1 MVLNVIN
8 AVAIT
13 LLVAVISI
21 VPVLFF
27 GHYVPYV
34 FNPRLQQ
41 VALAAW
47 LCGFVSWFVARA
59 VCRRDMQR
67 VHQSS
72 KPRAVGITIAF
83 LAVAAA
89 VVIVLR
95 FYGDELL
102 G

>member
-34 FNPRLQQ
+34 LNPRLQQ

-47 LCGFVSWFVARA
+47 LGGFISWLVSRSL
-59 VCRRDMQR
+59 CRREMQR
-67 VHQSS
+67 AHQSS
-72 KPRAVGITIAF
+72 TPRAVGLTIAF
-83 LAVAAA
+83 LAVAAC

-95 FYGDELL
+95 FYGDDLL

>member
-13 LLVAVISI
+13 LLVAVVSL

-27 GHYVPYV
+27 GHYVPYI

-41 VALAAW
+41 VAMAAW
-47 LCGFVSWFVARA
+47 LGGFISWLVARSM
-59 VCRRDMQR
+59 CRREMQR
-67 VHQSS
+67 AHQSS

-95 FYGDELL
+95 FYGDDLL